1 MSTVVQGHPGT
12 TLRRIIC
19 WMRGEG
25 GEGGRRRMKVGLGR
39 WRTGGGGALAAAAAP
54 PGRSAGILDFQPQ
67 APQLQ
72 LKQDTFSLGQQ
83 MDGFDNIET
92 F

>member
-1 MSTVVQGHPGT
+1 
-12 TLRRIIC
+12 
-19 WMRGEG
+19 
-25 GEGGRRRMKVGLGR
+25 MKVGLGR
-39 WRTGGGGALAAAAAP
+39 WRAGGGGALAAAAAP

-72 LKQDTFSLGQQ
+72 LKQDTLFFRQQ